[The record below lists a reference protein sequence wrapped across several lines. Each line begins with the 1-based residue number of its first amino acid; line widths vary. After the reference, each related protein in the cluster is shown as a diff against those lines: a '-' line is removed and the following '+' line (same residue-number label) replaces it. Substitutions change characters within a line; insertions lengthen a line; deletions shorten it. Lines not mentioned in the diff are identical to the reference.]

1 MRMLKLRW
9 IKTVITNKL
18 QSSFVFIFDSWFLE
32 GSVEIGIVSEV
43 RVRWWWWWWWAI
55 RGRGRAKGEVLNEAV
70 WAEIVLVL
78 DWSGIEIG
86 TPLTMIH

>member
-18 QSSFVFIFDSWFLE
+18 QSSFVFVFDSWFLE

-43 RVRWWWWWWWAI
+43 RVRWW
-55 RGRGRAKGEVLNEAV
+55 AKGEVLNEAI

-86 TPLTMIH
+86 TPLTMIHWR